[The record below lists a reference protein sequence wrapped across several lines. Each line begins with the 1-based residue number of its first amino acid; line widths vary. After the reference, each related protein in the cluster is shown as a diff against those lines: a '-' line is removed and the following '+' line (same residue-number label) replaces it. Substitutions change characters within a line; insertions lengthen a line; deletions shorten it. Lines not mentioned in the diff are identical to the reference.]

1 MIKHNLLFTIMFIKE
16 VFIILIYCLNFHF
29 FKYNF
34 LNDYHNNILHFKFLC
49 LIISM

>member
-16 VFIILIYCLNFHF
+16 VFIISKYYLNFHF

-34 LNDYHNNILHFKFLC
+34 LNDYHDSIKHFSFLY